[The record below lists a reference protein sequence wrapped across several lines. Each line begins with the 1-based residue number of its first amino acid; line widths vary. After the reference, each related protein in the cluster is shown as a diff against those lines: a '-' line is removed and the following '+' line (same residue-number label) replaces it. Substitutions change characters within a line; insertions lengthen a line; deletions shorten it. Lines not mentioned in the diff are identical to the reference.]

1 MKEHIINHNKIFQI
15 IKTTLEIKKVSLEHS
30 RIIRYFLRSA
40 ALRNMQNIIN
50 SQETDR
56 QAYRLFFEQFKRFL
70 KEELLDKKLAK
81 QSFPQQTFRDL
92 ASENTDIT
100 FKLEGLQ
107 EEKIIQKKENEI
119 YLKML
124 TLLTGSTFDGL
135 TISPVLQISNAVEFF
150 LKQSDFFQTINF
162 STNMDAI
169 YVSLTHADA
178 FEMAKMWVRLNDFD
192 LLMEENLKKINA
204 KTRLNGKLFSSVVNK
219 LSLNGGTDPL
229 LNQTDLDKLLDN
241 SDLNLEVL
249 AQFIQVEDKSK
260 VLTQENFDLAIN
272 LKNLLTHENID
283 KIEKADFEIKTL
295 SDVISLLDKA
305 AILTQDNFTR
315 ITNLEKA
322 DLVHLFQVF
331 SKFSHSNIL
340 DQEHFSQFLKIY
352 NKAKGHDQQ
361 NRISED
367 STEEPSDSLLNRL
380 CAAFL
385 KVKVLTQ
392 TIFDKIIEFFN
403 NKINLHHEK
412 QAEVI
417 NNLENSRSCASIFFK
432 GNGKNDSN
440 KILTSISIRIPECR
454 QVFL

>member
-1 MKEHIINHNKIFQI
+1 MKELINHNKIFQI
-15 IKTTLEIKKVSLEHS
+15 IKTALEIKKVSLKHDG
-30 RIIRYFLRSA
+30 IIRYFSRSA

-50 SQETDR
+50 SQQTDR
-56 QAYRLFFEQFKRFL
+56 QAYRLFFEKFNQFL
-70 KEELLDKKLAK
+70 KEELLDKKLPK

-100 FKLEGLQ
+100 FKLEGLL
-107 EEKIIQKKENEI
+107 EEKIIQKKENGI
-119 YLKML
+119 YLKIL
-124 TLLTGSTFDGL
+124 TLLTFPSFEHL
-135 TISPVLQISNAVEFF
+135 TISPVLQISKAVEFF
-150 LKQSDFFQTINF
+150 LKQSDFFETINF

-192 LLMEENLKKINA
+192 LLMEENLNKVNA
-204 KTRLNGKLFSSVVNK
+204 KTQLNSKLFSSVLNK
-219 LSLNGGTDPL
+219 LSLSGGTDPL
-229 LNQTDLDKLLDN
+229 LNQANLDKLLDN
-241 SDLNLEVL
+241 SDLDLEVL

-283 KIEKADFEIKTL
+283 KIEKADFDIKTL

-305 AILTQDNFTR
+305 AILTQDNFTP

-322 DLVHLFQVF
+322 DLLHLFQVL

-352 NKAKGHDQQ
+352 NKAKRYDQQ
-361 NRISED
+361 NRISEN

-417 NNLENSRSCASIFFK
+417 NNLENSRSSAFIFFK

-440 KILTSISIRIPECR
+440 KMPTSTSIRIPECR
-454 QVFL
+454 